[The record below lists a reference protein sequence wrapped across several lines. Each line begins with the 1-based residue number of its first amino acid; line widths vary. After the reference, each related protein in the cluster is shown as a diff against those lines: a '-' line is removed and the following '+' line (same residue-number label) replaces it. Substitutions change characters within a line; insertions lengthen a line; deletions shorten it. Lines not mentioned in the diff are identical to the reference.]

1 MKERNSSSGALS
13 GLGRDRMKI
22 VIMGPSE
29 VGKTTY
35 LRALD
40 DRAVLMVDKSG
51 RTVGMDVGFVAV
63 DPQSGEIMRRDEAKR
78 RGVGFLGRLFGR
90 ERRAPMV
97 IEIQLISTPGQ
108 ERFRRVREALARG
121 AHGVILMVD
130 SSRPDQVGEA
140 GVVYHE
146 IRAILPD
153 VPVVLVANK
162 QDLVGSLSPEE
173 VRDLTGLEELEVFGT
188 SALKG
193 ENVEAP
199 LKRLIQLILGRG
211 PGQDVS
217 GAAPA

>member
-1 MKERNSSSGALS
+1 MSEEDHSTEEPPDVSRKKV
-13 GLGRDRMKI
+13 KI

-29 VGKTTY
+29 AGKTTY

-40 DRAVLMVDKSG
+40 DKAVLMVDKSG

-63 DPQSGEIMRRDEAKR
+63 DPHSGEIMRRDEV
-78 RGVGFLGRLFGR
+78 RGKAGFFGRLLGR
-90 ERRAPMV
+90 ERPSPV
-97 IEIQLISTPGQ
+97 IVEIQLVSTPGQ
-108 ERFRRVREALARG
+108 ERFRWVREALARG
-121 AHGVILMVD
+121 VHGAILMVD

-146 IRAILPD
+146 IRAILPE

-162 QDLVGSLSPEE
+162 QDLEGSLSPQE
-173 VRDLTGLEELEVFGT
+173 VRDLTGLDELEVFGT

-199 LKRLIQLILGRG
+199 LKRLIQLILGRELD
-211 PGQDVS
+211 QKANW
-217 GAAPA
+217 AAMA

>member
-1 MKERNSSSGALS
+1 MEDGNSSGGESS
-13 GLGRDRMKI
+13 VPGRGRMKI
-22 VIMGPSE
+22 VIMGPSG

-35 LRALD
+35 LRSLD

-51 RTVGMDVGFVAV
+51 RTIGMDVGFVAV

-78 RGVGFLGRLFGR
+78 RGVGFFGRLFGR
-90 ERRAPMV
+90 DRPSPMV
-97 IEIQLISTPGQ
+97 IEIQLVSTPGQ
-108 ERFRRVREALARG
+108 ERFRLVREALVRG
-121 AHGVILMVD
+121 AHGVVLMVD

-146 IRAILPD
+146 IRVVLPEI
-153 VPVVLVANK
+153 PVVLVANK
-162 QDLVGSLSPEE
+162 QDLEGALSPHE

-188 SALKG
+188 SALRG

-199 LKRLIQLILGRG
+199 LRRLIQLILGRG
-211 PGQDVS
+211 LGQEVS